1 MANILV
7 VDDDEDVRLLL
18 HTLLEG
24 RGHAVTEAEDGEK
37 GIEATSENT
46 DLIITDIQMPK
57 VEGLDLILVL
67 KKRYPELPIIAI
79 SGTGQMAGAIN
90 TWSAEKTGA
99 DDAYTKPFDHT
110 EMLSAVDRLLA

>member
-7 VDDDEDVRLLL
+7 VDDDAYIRRLLR
-18 HTLLEG
+18 TLLEG
-24 RGHAVTEAEDGEK
+24 AGHAVIEAEDGEQ
-37 GIEATSENT
+37 GIEATSEST

-90 TWSAEKTGA
+90 TWSAGKSGA
-99 DDAYTKPFDHT
+99 DDAYTKPFDHD
-110 EMLSAVDRLLA
+110 EMLSAVAKLLA